1 VLESADLGSVQQLV
15 MQATPYCNLACDY
28 CYLPDRSDRSR
39 MDIKIIRRTAEI
51 LAESSLL
58 SDRIDVR
65 WHAGEPLSVNTDFYE
80 EAATVLREV
89 LGKSTAIGHS
99 VQTNGVL
106 LTDSWMAL
114 FKRWDFRVGVSIDGP
129 ALIHDAHR
137 KTRKGNGTL
146 AAVERRLGLFG
157 EHGLDFDVISVIT
170 PVTLDHKAEYLDY
183 MAALAPRSLGINIE
197 ESEGSHQSAAV
208 ADVSFVDRFR
218 DFADRLLA
226 WSLATGIPVR
236 ELQAV
241 NHFLRSGSAAVRNT
255 QNSPGAIL
263 TVTADGTMSTF
274 SPELAGQSHPL
285 LRSAAIGNVF
295 DPDIRAK
302 IAACGTG
309 GIAESIREGVDKCRS
324 ECPYFIFCGGGAPV
338 NKFYENGTFA
348 STETVQC
355 RTTIMA
361 FVEAYLESVESR
373 DTSRLRELG
382 ELLGTVRS
390 RLGDQAPETVR
401 VAHSYLRELD
411 RQLAAGNLL
420 DMGILEQRAG

>member
-1 VLESADLGSVQQLV
+1 
-15 MQATPYCNLACDY
+15 
-28 CYLPDRSDRSR
+28 

-51 LAESSLL
+51 LAESGLL
-58 SDRIDVR
+58 SDEIDVR
-65 WHAGEPLSVNTDFYE
+65 WHAGEPLSVNVDFYE
-80 EAATVLREV
+80 EAATVLREI
-89 LGKSTAIGHS
+89 LGESTTIGHS
-99 VQTNGVL
+99 VQTNGIF

-114 FKRWDFRVGVSIDGP
+114 FKRWNFRVGVSIDGP
-129 ALIHDAHR
+129 AFIHDAHR

-170 PVTLDHKAEYLDY
+170 PVTLEHMTEYLDY

-197 ESEGSHQSAAV
+197 ESEGPHRSAAV

-226 WSLATGIPVR
+226 WSLVTGIPVR

-241 NHFLRSGSAAVRNT
+241 SQFLRSGNAAVRNT
-255 QNSPGAIL
+255 QNSPAAIL
-263 TVTADGTMSTF
+263 TVAADGTMSTF
-274 SPELAGQSHPL
+274 SPELAGQPHPL
-285 LRSAAIGNVF
+285 LNSAAIGNVF
-295 DPDIRAK
+295 DLDIHSK

-309 GIAESIREGVDKCRS
+309 GIAESIREGVDKCRR
-324 ECPYFIFCGGGAPV
+324 ECPYFMFCGGGAPV

-361 FVEAYLESVESR
+361 FVEAYLESVEHR
-373 DTSRLRELG
+373 DASRLQELG

-390 RLGDQAPETVR
+390 RLGDRAPDTVR